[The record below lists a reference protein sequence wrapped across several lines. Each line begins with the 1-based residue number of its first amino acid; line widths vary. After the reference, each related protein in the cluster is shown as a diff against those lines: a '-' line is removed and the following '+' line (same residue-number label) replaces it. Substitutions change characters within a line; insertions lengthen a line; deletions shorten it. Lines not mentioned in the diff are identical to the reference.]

1 MSRSSDSEAALASES
16 ALDSDLVSA
25 MSAGCPAAPVIGITP
40 GTDATAAAFTQKAFT
55 AQAAIIFTTDGRRFT
70 AVGVDSQ
77 TSTKHLETITFAR
90 E

>member
-1 MSRSSDSEAALASES
+1 MVSES
-16 ALDSDLVSA
+16 ALDSDLVSVTW
-25 MSAGCPAAPVIGITP
+25 AGCLAVLVTGITH
-40 GTDATAAAFTQKAFT
+40 GTDVTVAAFTRKAFT
-55 AQAAIIFTTDGRRFT
+55 ARAAIIFTTDGRRFV